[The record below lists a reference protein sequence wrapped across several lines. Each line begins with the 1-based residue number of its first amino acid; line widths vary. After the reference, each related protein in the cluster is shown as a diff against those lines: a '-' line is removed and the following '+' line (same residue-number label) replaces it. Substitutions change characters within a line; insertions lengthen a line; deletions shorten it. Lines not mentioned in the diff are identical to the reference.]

1 MPEVGGEVL
10 ATRVAFLEL
19 QDERRLVRE
28 GYELLD
34 EKRMLLAS
42 EIMRQLRRHRALETL
57 LDGLALEARMALD
70 AAVDACGFDD
80 LTVQTRQSLD
90 GYALRTEEANFLGIA
105 LQSATL
111 EDASAGAASPAGH
124 ALPEVRACTEAFHRL
139 LAERA
144 AAAACAGNL
153 RRLAREYARTERRA
167 RALENVVLPE
177 IDVSLRYIE
186 EQLDAVDQEEAV
198 RVRNAAASHDRSHLS
213 TGSPPAGTAT

>member
-1 MPEVGGEVL
+1 MPDAGGEVI

-19 QDERRLVRE
+19 QDERRLVQE

-34 EKRMLLAS
+34 EKRMLLAT
-42 EIMRQLRRHRALETL
+42 EIMRQLRRHRELKERLAA
-57 LDGLALEARMALD
+57 LALEARGALT

-80 LTVQTRQSLD
+80 LTVQPPQSLD
-90 GYALRTEEANFLGIA
+90 GHRLSEESAQFLGI
-105 LQSATL
+105 TL
-111 EDASAGAASPAGH
+111 LTAKLEQAGPDAAAGAPQ
-124 ALPEVRACTEAFHRL
+124 LFPETRACAGAFHRL
-139 LAERA
+139 LAGQA

-177 IDVSLRYIE
+177 IDLSLHYIE

-198 RVRNAAASHDRSHLS
+198 RVRNAARAED
-213 TGSPPAGTAT
+213 

>member
-1 MPEVGGEVL
+1 MPEAGGEVL

-34 EKRMLLAS
+34 EKRMLLAT
-42 EIMRQLRRHRALETL
+42 EIMRQLRRHRELQEHLEVLTREAREALE
-57 LDGLALEARMALD
+57 

-80 LTVQTRQSLD
+80 LTVQPRQSLE
-90 GYALRTEEANFLGIA
+90 GHVLRTDEAQFLGI
-105 LQSATL
+105 TL
-111 EDASAGAASPAGH
+111 LTASLEEADPGAGSPAPQP
-124 ALPEVRACTEAFHRL
+124 LPEARACAAAFHRL
-139 LAERA
+139 AAGHA

-186 EQLDAVDQEEAV
+186 EQLDALDQEEAL
-198 RVRNAAASHDRSHLS
+198 RVRNAARAR
-213 TGSPPAGTAT
+213 G